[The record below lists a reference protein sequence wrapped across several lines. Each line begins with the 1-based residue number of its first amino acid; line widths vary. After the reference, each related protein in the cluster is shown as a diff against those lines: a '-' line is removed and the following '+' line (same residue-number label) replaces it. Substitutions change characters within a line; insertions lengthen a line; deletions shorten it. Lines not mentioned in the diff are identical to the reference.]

1 MLRYADK
8 LEDAKVV
15 LSWDATSI
23 LPDGVTLTSA
33 TCTIALS
40 EYSDVNDDSPSE
52 MKSGTAQIN
61 AEDVVLD
68 GVTVTAGKAASQ
80 LIIDGVPGAEYL
92 ITWMADFSDGIQRDG
107 EQGLLTVRAR
117 LK

>member
-23 LPDGVTLTSA
+23 LPEGVTLTSV
-33 TCTIALS
+33 TCTVELS
-40 EYSDVNDDSPSE
+40 EFSDVSDGNPSAL
-52 MKSGTAQIN
+52 KSGTAQVN
-61 AEDVVLD
+61 TDDVVLD
-68 GVTVTAGKAASQ
+68 GVTVATGKAASQ